1 VIDVSKIRKGVKV
14 RLEDGGVRVVVGV
27 YLSAT
32 GLMLSVKPENS
43 GQMAAQP
50 VNLEMVAE
58 ILEG

>member
-1 VIDVSKIRKGVKV
+1 MIDLSKVRKGAHV
-14 RLEDGGVRVVVGV
+14 RLTDGRVMVVAGM

-32 GLMLSVKPENS
+32 GPMLSVKPENS
-43 GQMAAQP
+43 GQMTAQP